1 MQKARALVR
10 GCPTL
15 ALPTKERA
23 VEIRIVNRDELRAE
37 RAELYRKWNLDE
49 REFAPVEAWRD
60 LDEDEY
66 CAREALADISFVLGD
81 R

>member
-1 MQKARALVR
+1 M
-10 GCPTL
+10 
-15 ALPTKERA
+15 
-23 VEIRIVNRDELRAE
+23 EIWIIDRDELRAE
-37 RAELYRKWNLDE
+37 REELYRKWELDE
-49 REFAPVEAWRD
+49 REFAPIEAWRD